1 MTLQELAEVQ
11 KQKEHEV
18 ISSWVQDF
26 KFSSSVW
33 WPWEKRIGCSL
44 HTNSFTCSPLGYLSP
59 GGLVGG
65 VWPHLSWPWYSLFR
79 CLTHPSLH
87 PVLLDTTMPSP
98 PLLRRFQVRPL
109 YLGKRC
115 DSLLPMCVTVYIHM
129 KYTQLCSCMLMCLL
143 RRRHGSPCTRIPS
156 GPAMEILTSWHPQW
170 LATFPCQWPIQIILG
185 FSSL

>member
-1 MTLQELAEVQ
+1 MRLFPAGCKVLNFPLQYDGHGRRGLDALSTPTPSPALA
-11 KQKEHEV
+11 
-18 ISSWVQDF
+18 
-26 KFSSSVW
+26 
-33 WPWEKRIGCSL
+33 
-44 HTNSFTCSPLGYLSP
+44 LGYLSP

-87 PVLLDTTMPSP
+87 WVLLDTTMPSP
-98 PLLRRFQVRPL
+98 PLLRRFQRGFCTWGRGVTHC
-109 YLGKRC
+109 Y
-115 DSLLPMCVTVYIHM
+115 PMCVTVYIHM
-129 KYTQLCSCMLMCLL
+129 KYTQLCSCMLTCLL

-170 LATFPCQWPIQIILG
+170 LATFPCQWPIQIVLG